1 MHRPRLFA
9 CSAFPGVNKGPSL
22 ILCSPHV
29 IYTNYLPSG
38 WFWKELSIQKGKQ
51 PKVSALSHTSMEL
64 FCLSFIFVCFFSDPL
79 AAASQ
84 QLFAVRIHR
93 LINPSHPCGTHQ
105 VNFFRENQTAV
116 AHVADTECVCVCVC
130 VCGFANVSAKL
141 MNVIRTAIASHTQK
155 WSLLIK
161 NLWFLECVRRGRVS
175 RLARLRPRPPPCKKY
190 VLFMAD
196 SEAQLS
202 LRPFLS
208 RLFRP
213 RDEAWNE
220 FCGQRPGQLDL
231 DGANTMVG
239 AGARIL
245 ICFCY

>member
-1 MHRPRLFA
+1 
-9 CSAFPGVNKGPSL
+9 
-22 ILCSPHV
+22 
-29 IYTNYLPSG
+29 
-38 WFWKELSIQKGKQ
+38 
-51 PKVSALSHTSMEL
+51 MEL
-64 FCLSFIFVCFFSDPL
+64 FCLSFVLFFSDPL

-84 QLFAVRIHR
+84 QLFAVRIYR
-93 LINPSHPCGTHQ
+93 LINPSHPCGADQ
-105 VNFFRENQTAV
+105 VDFVRENQTTV
-116 AHVADTECVCVCVC
+116 AHVADTEPSVCVCVC
-130 VCGFANVSAKL
+130 VSRFANVSAKL
-141 MNVIRTAIASHTQK
+141 INVIRTATALHTQK

-161 NLWFLECVRRGRVS
+161 NLWFLECVRCGCVS

-231 DGANTMVG
+231 NGANTMVG